1 MCTSAA
7 RIMNSLSV
15 YVWAVSIIS
24 KLLVNFQ
31 HGYEVTISIGIS
43 ELVQQTV
50 HVNAVVLYMHG
61 ILHQRAVVLK

>member
-1 MCTSAA
+1 
-7 RIMNSLSV
+7 MNSLSV
-15 YVWAVSIIS
+15 YIWAVSIIS

-50 HVNAVVLYMHG
+50 PINSIMLYMHG
-61 ILHQRAVVLK
+61 ILHLCAVILK